1 MTKRHLLVAGA
12 LGVPATLASLWFAW
26 LPGKIA
32 REVESRARTR
42 GWEVSVGDVWPGL
55 MGVDLESV
63 RAQRPGVDANID
75 RVELDAGPLSL
86 AWSGTDAVEEVG
98 VVGGSVSLN
107 RELLA
112 GVGEAEDEVEP
123 PRGSSRR
130 VRLASVAISVDDDD
144 GTLAEAI
151 LSGMVES
158 DSLELVGERCRL
170 GEAPSHQVTAD
181 RVAIEGRHSDVGWQL
196 ASVKVEGA
204 ELHIAPSEGAAHES
218 VTDGEEAPEGPLATR
233 ERVERLFGGREPRSR
248 ESDAPESSDGT
259 DEAPE
264 EAPED
269 SSAPAEDAEGG
280 ALVRGG
286 ALLERIAAGATFELV
301 GMDVVRG
308 TSGEPEAVL
317 RDLGASVT
325 REEEVLHIEATAE
338 GSGGSLQSDLRVGW
352 DPPRLEGS
360 FGAERLPF
368 DVLVPF
374 LPDLPWHRPEDG
386 RISVDVTLDA
396 PSPEQ
401 VDVNGALVV
410 AGLSFEHP
418 RLSATPIREVSF
430 EARGSAT
437 LRPLEGRLTYED
449 VVVTAGRAEAHLSG
463 AVVADE
469 GIQMVSFH
477 GRLPPTRCDDA
488 VDAIPQDLL
497 AESSGFSWEGS
508 LSGRIDLE
516 VDRSDLD
523 ATTLDIDLT
532 DGCTFETVPAVAD
545 LRRVR
550 TTFVHRVQEP
560 DGTVFEMS
568 TGPGTPSWT
577 SLIGVSP
584 FVVHAIVGHEDAGFF
599 GHHGFAVYAIRDALK
614 RNLRE
619 GRYVMGASTIT
630 MQLAKNLFLRREKTL
645 ARKVQEVLLTWWLES
660 ALSKA
665 EILELYLNV
674 IEYGPAVYGIT
685 QASQH
690 YFGRHPRE
698 LTPAE
703 SAYLACILPNPKGL
717 QASYEQGSLTAAM
730 RNRLTRFLRHLN
742 DRGRI
747 DEEALAYGIAELE
760 SFRFHVEGETPEP
773 RDLPPGAGPLPVAT
787 ATSARTPVDEWGEYE
802 SSDEGWTDTDWEP
815 MDSDG

>member
-32 REVESRARTR
+32 REVEARGRAR

-55 MGVDLESV
+55 FGVDLESV
-63 RAQRPGVDANID
+63 HAERPGIDATID
-75 RVELDAGPLSL
+75 RVELGAGPLSL
-86 AWSGTDAVEEVG
+86 AWSGTDAVEEIG
-98 VVGGSVSLN
+98 VVGGSVSL
-107 RELLA
+107 RPELL
-112 GVGEAEDEVEP
+112 ERSDEDDEEP
-123 PRGSSRR
+123 AHGPSRR
-130 VRLASVAISVDDDD
+130 VRLDRVALTIDDDD
-144 GTLAEAI
+144 GTLAEAT
-151 LSGMVES
+151 LSGTVES
-158 DSLELVGERCRL
+158 ERLELVGERCRL
-170 GEAPSHQVTAD
+170 GEAPSHQATAD
-181 RVAIEGRHSDVGWQL
+181 RVAVEGRHFEGGWQL

-204 ELHIAPSEGAAHES
+204 ELLIGQSDSGAA
-218 VTDGEEAPEGPLATR
+218 EEATADDSDEATPAPLATR
-233 ERVERLFGGREPRSR
+233 ERVQRWFGSR
-248 ESDAPESSDGT
+248 EGQTREDGPEADHPEPQEASTGDSDA
-259 DEAPE
+259 
-264 EAPED
+264 
-269 SSAPAEDAEGG
+269 SSAPPGDALVEGG
-280 ALVRGG
+280 ALL
-286 ALLERIAAGATFELV
+286 ARIAEGATIEV
-301 GMDVVRG
+301 TGMDVVRG
-308 TSGEPEAVL
+308 THSEPEAVL

-325 REEEVLHIEATAE
+325 REAEALHVQATAE
-338 GSGGSLQSDLRVGW
+338 GSGGSLRCDLRVGW
-352 DPPRLEGS
+352 DPPQLEGS

-374 LPDLPWHRPEDG
+374 LPDLPWHRPEDA
-386 RISVDVTLDA
+386 RLSVDVTLDA

-401 VDVNGALVV
+401 VDVEGSLVM
-410 AGLSFEHP
+410 AGLSFDHP
-418 RLSATPIREVSF
+418 RLSETPIREVSF
-430 EARGSAT
+430 QARGSAT
-437 LRPLEGRLTYED
+437 LRPLEGRLAYED
-449 VVVTAGRAEAHLSG
+449 VVVTSGRAEAHLSG
-463 AVVADE
+463 AVVAND

-488 VDAIPQDLL
+488 IDAIPQDLL
-497 AESSGFSWEGS
+497 AESAGFSWEGS
-508 LSGRIDLE
+508 ISGRVDLE
-516 VDRSDLD
+516 VDRNELD
-523 ATTLDIDLT
+523 ATTLEIDLT
-532 DGCTFETVPAVAD
+532 DGCRFETVPAVAD

-584 FVVHAIVGHEDAGFF
+584 FVVHSIVGHEDAGFF

-619 GRYVMGASTIT
+619 GRYVVGASTIT
-630 MQLAKNLFLRREKTL
+630 MQLAKNLFLHREKTL

-665 EILELYLNV
+665 EILELYLNI
-674 IEYGPAVYGIT
+674 IEYGPGVYGIT

-717 QASYEQGSLTAAM
+717 QASYDQGSLTSAM

-742 DRGRI
+742 ERGRI
-747 DEEALAYGIAELE
+747 DETALAYGLAELE
-760 SFRFHVEGETPEP
+760 TFRFHVEGQTAEP
-773 RDLPPGAGPLPVAT
+773 RELPEGAGPLPVAT
-787 ATSARTPVDEWGEYE
+787 ATSARAPLDEWDEYE
-802 SSDEGWTDTDWEP
+802 SSDEGWTDAEWEP
-815 MDSDG
+815 MGSDG